1 MKKRIK
7 LHEAT
12 HENDIRYRGPLSYQH
27 FMALGWLCLAVSQ
40 MIVVM
45 KLGGRINPQVSTDTA
60 GILPVLEEIANFAL
74 PFLLIANFA
83 QILDAKNGYKKQLV
97 KNIGAMAAICGLFYL
112 FYYRYVVGGFA
123 AFLKDPGQALPA
135 IESLLGKA
143 LPFGFRAFNVFV
155 DLLLC
160 TLVML
165 FLNYRPTRVFKGKLV
180 VIFRLFA
187 ILPIA
192 YEVCCMLLKI
202 RSAEGLVRLPAWTYP
217 LLTVKPPMTFVL
229 FVIMAIFVKTRE
241 LRFRRHGK
249 THEDYQA
256 FLKTRRNSWNFS
268 VFLAIM
274 MVVVSVIDFS
284 VVLGFTLGEGMKSFS
299 ARDGAAQIQADGEA
313 PAVADGVETATEAPV
328 LSDGAETVAENTD
341 AEGAVSGETDVA
353 ADLDA
358 YFSSEE
364 GDAALE
370 RGVRIALAVGFGE
383 SIYMAFLAPLV
394 LLFSYSRIPKRKWID
409 MLIPATGVILILAIY
424 IEGVHRL
431 LYCLPIEKMDLE
443 EIKQTAELYSAMLK

>member
-40 MIVVM
+40 MVVVM
-45 KLGGRINPQVSTDTA
+45 KLGGRINPQISIETA

-83 QILDAKNGYKKQLV
+83 QILDAKNGYRRQLV

-123 AFLKDPGQALPA
+123 AFLKDPSEALPA
-135 IESLLGKA
+135 VESVLSEA

-180 VIFRLFA
+180 FIFRLFA
-187 ILPIA
+187 LLPIA
-192 YEVCCMLLKI
+192 YEVYCMLLKL
-202 RSAEGLVRLPAWTYP
+202 SAAEGLIRLPVWTYP

-274 MVVVSVIDFS
+274 MVVVSIIDFA
-284 VVLGFTLGEGMKSFS
+284 VVLGFTLGDGMKSFS
-299 ARDGAAQIQADGEA
+299 ARNEVVQIQVDGEA
-313 PAVADGVETATEAPV
+313 LAVSDGVETATEAPV
-328 LSDGAETVAENTD
+328 LSDGAEGIAEKAN
-341 AEGAVSGETDVA
+341 AESAVSSDEDMA
-353 ADLDA
+353 SELDA

-364 GDAALE
+364 GGEVLAMSIKKAF
-370 RGVRIALAVGFGE
+370 AVGFGE
-383 SIYMAFLAPLV
+383 SIYMAFLAPLI
-394 LLFSYSRIPKRKWID
+394 LLFSYTREPKRKWIGL
-409 MLIPATGVILILAIY
+409 LIPALGAILIVAIY
-424 IEGVHRL
+424 IEGSHRL
-431 LYCLPIEKMDLE
+431 LYCLPIEKLDLK
-443 EIKQTAELYSAMLK
+443 EISEYAGLIALMIE

>member
-45 KLGGRINPQVSTDTA
+45 KLGGRINPQVSIDTA
-60 GILPVLEEIANFAL
+60 GFLPVLEEIANFAL
-74 PFLLIANFA
+74 SFLLIANFA
-83 QILDAKNGYKKQLV
+83 QILDAKNGYRTQLV

-123 AFLKDPGQALPA
+123 AFLKDPGQALPT
-135 IESLLGKA
+135 IESLLGQA

-180 VIFRLFA
+180 IIFRLFA
-187 ILPIA
+187 LLPIA
-192 YEVCCMLLKI
+192 YEVGCMLLKI
-202 RSAEGLVRLPAWTYP
+202 RSAEGLIRLPAWTYP

-229 FVIMAIFVKTRE
+229 FVFMAIFVKTRE

-274 MVVVSVIDFS
+274 MVVVSVIDFA
-284 VVLGFTLGEGMKSFS
+284 VVLGFTLGDGMKSFS
-299 ARDGAAQIQADGEA
+299 ARNAVTQIQTDGDV
-313 PAVADGVETATEAPV
+313 PAVSSGVETAAEAPHI
-328 LSDGAETVAENTD
+328 SDGSEAD
-341 AEGAVSGETDVA
+341 AKSAVSSDEDMA
-353 ADLDA
+353 SELDA

-364 GDAALE
+364 GGE
-370 RGVRIALAVGFGE
+370 VLATSIKKAVAIGFGE
-383 SIYMAFLAPLV
+383 SVYMAFLAPLI
-394 LLFSYSRIPKRKWID
+394 LLFSYNRTPKRKWID
-409 MLIPATGVILILAIY
+409 LLIPATGVILILAIY

-443 EIKQTAELYSAMLK
+443 EIKQTAEMYSAMLK